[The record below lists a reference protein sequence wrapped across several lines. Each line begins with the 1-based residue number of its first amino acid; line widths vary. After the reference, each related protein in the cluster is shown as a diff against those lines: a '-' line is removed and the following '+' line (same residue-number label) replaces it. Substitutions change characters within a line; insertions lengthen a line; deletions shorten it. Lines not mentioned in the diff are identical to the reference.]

1 MRKSMKRI
9 IGLAGLSLFLVSM
22 VMMGCAPVP
31 KTVITMSTLP
41 TLVGKWEGWTS
52 FTDYPQAMP
61 VLTTLEI
68 TSDTLPVQ
76 GRITLE
82 NLPDRVAFALPA
94 DAKTAGN
101 NIIINFSNG
110 MITTSGTLIG
120 QSGRDFLE
128 LTYYA
133 GEKPKFEGWFY
144 YYGAK
149 GTMRLTKK

>member
-1 MRKSMKRI
+1 MRKVI
-9 IGLAGLSLFLVSM
+9 CLAGLSLFLALM
-22 VMMGCAPVP
+22 GMMGCAPVP
-31 KTVITMSTLP
+31 KTVITFSTLP
-41 TLVGKWEGWTS
+41 TLVGRWQGWTTFDS
-52 FTDYPQAMP
+52 FQAMP

-68 TSDTLPVQ
+68 ANDTVPVQ

-82 NLPDRVAFALPA
+82 NLPDPVAFAFPA

-101 NIIINFSNG
+101 NIIINFGNG
-110 MITTSGTLIG
+110 MISSSGTLIG
-120 QSGRDFLE
+120 QSGQNFLE

-133 GEKPKFEGWFY
+133 GEKPKLGGWFY